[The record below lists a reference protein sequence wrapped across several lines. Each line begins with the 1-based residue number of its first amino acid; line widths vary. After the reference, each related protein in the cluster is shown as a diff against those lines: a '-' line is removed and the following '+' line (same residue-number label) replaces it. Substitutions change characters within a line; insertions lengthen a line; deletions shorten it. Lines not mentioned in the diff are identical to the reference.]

1 MQKPNSF
8 CLTLKR
14 LKLAYNEYMAS
25 YLDDVR
31 YNIKHYRELQK
42 ITQADLAEK
51 CACSPGTIGGI
62 ESGRAKPSFDMM
74 VTIAD
79 ALKINPADLFITD
92 ASKSKDEITHNLYE
106 QFSTVIQKAN
116 ESLQKIVEG

>member
-1 MQKPNSF
+1 
-8 CLTLKR
+8 
-14 LKLAYNEYMAS
+14 MAS
-25 YLDDVR
+25 YMDDVR

-62 ESGRAKPSFDMM
+62 EAGRTKPSFDMM

-79 ALKINPADLFITD
+79 ALQINPADLFITD
-92 ASKSKDEITHNLYE
+92 ASKSKDEIKQSLYA
-106 QFSTVIQKAN
+106 QFSSVIMNAN
-116 ESLQKIVEG
+116 ERLREIVED